1 MSMNREVVPWWM
13 ERQQAIKT
21 LTARMVAEEVVVADA
36 TTIVPYRTALRQ
48 HGQYM
53 VSGGGPD
60 FITGSAQAAAWEFQ
74 ARVGWHAVFE
84 AGKGGNH
91 GESTQTTTTTRR
103 NVAPGNNLSGVR
115 QINNGDRN
123 IAQRAWHRTVWRVV
137 LQRHQL

>member
-91 GESTQTTTTTRR
+91 EKGYGSGDETHVPSESARTELVSSRWRTKPAGGLD
-103 NVAPGNNLSGVR
+103 VCCWGIVENLGC
-115 QINNGDRN
+115 I
-123 IAQRAWHRTVWRVV
+123 
-137 LQRHQL
+137 